1 MESLK
6 KPKGRHVFIDVI
18 GFNPPNTE
26 DAADFIF
33 TLMKMAIRK
42 NSKMEIMADTMVVL
56 KEPKT
61 EDGFTSVLLL
71 DESHFTSHAYTKR
84 GLLALDIFTC
94 GGTDPD
100 KIATWFMTKLQQKYP
115 SVQIAN
121 YEINSRFRQVVV

>member
-6 KPKGRHVFIDVI
+6 KPKGRHVFIDII
-18 GFNPPNTE
+18 GFNPTDTNR
-26 DAADFIF
+26 AADFVF

-42 NSKMEIMADTMVVL
+42 NSKMEIMGENMVVL
-56 KEPKT
+56 KEPQT
-61 EDGFTSVLLL
+61 EDGFTSALLL

-100 KIATWFMTKLQQKYP
+100 KIATWFLNKLQQEYK
-115 SVQIAN
+115 SVKIAN
-121 YEINSRFRQVVV
+121 YEIHSRFRQVVV